1 MVTQTK
7 NTEIKD
13 LIEIFNEL
21 DVNQD
26 GFLTNKE
33 FVEGLKSK
41 NQSVQELALFFKQM
55 DFDRSGKIS
64 YTEFISAQ
72 ISKEIY
78 LNESKLK

>member
-1 MVTQTK
+1 
-7 NTEIKD
+7 
-13 LIEIFNEL
+13 
-21 DVNQD
+21 
-26 GFLTNKE
+26 LTNKE

-78 LNESKLK
+78 LNELKLK